1 MTSPQPDPK
10 PQNAPSGPDEEFV
23 RLFTQA
29 QRALYLSILPL
40 VHSPADAEE
49 VLQEANI
56 VILGKWTQFTPGSN
70 FLAWCRAIAR
80 LEVFRF
86 RRRNFHR
93 VQLLDDDVMQLIA
106 DKIEEEPVDAE
117 RDRRILVECL
127 GKLREQDRDLI
138 RRRYAA
144 GATGDQVANQL
155 GRPAN
160 SVYQSLGRI
169 RRLLL
174 ECMRRRLASA
184 GAT

>member
-1 MTSPQPDPK
+1 MADPQPNSK
-10 PQNAPSGPDEEFV
+10 PESSAAGPDEEFV

-49 VLQEANI
+49 ILQEANI
-56 VILGKWTQFTPGSN
+56 VILSKWSQFTPGSN

-106 DKIEEEPVDAE
+106 DKIEDEPIDAE
-117 RDRRILVECL
+117 RDRKILVECL

-169 RRLLL
+169 RRMLLD
-174 ECMRRRLASA
+174 CMRRRLAA
-184 GAT
+184 GGAT

>member
-1 MTSPQPDPK
+1 MADSQPSPDPPK
-10 PQNAPSGPDEEFV
+10 NASGPDEEFV
-23 RLFTQA
+23 RLFTTA

-56 VILGKWTQFTPGSN
+56 VILSKWSQFTPGSN

-93 VQLLDDDVMQLIA
+93 VQLMDDDVMQLIA
-106 DKIEEEPVDAE
+106 DKIEEEPIDTE
-117 RDRRILVECL
+117 RDRKILLECL

-144 GATGDQVANQL
+144 GASGDQVAHQL

-169 RRLLL
+169 RRMLL
-174 ECMRRRLASA
+174 ECIRRRLASA

>member
-1 MTSPQPDPK
+1 MANSQPSPDPQK
-10 PQNAPSGPDEEFV
+10 ASAGPDEEFV
-23 RLFTQA
+23 RLFTAA

-40 VHSPADAEE
+40 VHSPTDAEE

-56 VILGKWTQFTPGSN
+56 VILSKWSQFTPGSN

-93 VQLLDDDVMQLIA
+93 IQLLDDDVMQLIA
-106 DKIEEEPVDAE
+106 DKIEEEPIDTE
-117 RDRRILVECL
+117 RDRKVLLECL
-127 GKLREQDRDLI
+127 GKLRESDRDLI
-138 RRRYAA
+138 RRRYAS
-144 GATGDQVANQL
+144 GATGDQVAHQL

-169 RRLLL
+169 RRMLL
-174 ECMRRRLASA
+174 ECIRRRLAST

>member
-40 VHSPADAEE
+40 VHSPADAEAI
-49 VLQEANI
+49 LQEANI
-56 VILGKWTQFTPGSN
+56 VILSKWAQFTPGSN
-70 FLAWCRAIAR
+70 VLAWCRAIAR

-86 RRRNFHR
+86 RRRNFHK

-117 RDRRILVECL
+117 RDRKILVECL

-169 RRLLL
+169 RRILL